1 MNHFHRFT
9 SLLSSLGMIVAV
21 IILLAMT
28 GLILTEVVLRTFYA
42 ASTHMADELV
52 GYGIGAMSF
61 LALGQ
66 SLEKGTLIRMNLLLT
81 RLSNRGRTRWLVEI
95 VCILFGLFSCGMAFW
110 YFTRNVLRNFER
122 GYVSETVAQVPL
134 WLPEAFLS
142 AGLAILLLQ
151 FTSYLILVLMRQA
164 DLSSEKAAELGLE

>member
-1 MNHFHRFT
+1 MRYVHWF
-9 SLLSSLGMIVAV
+9 SSFLNGLGMLAAVA
-21 IILLAMT
+21 ILLCMT

-42 ASTHMADELV
+42 SSTHMADEIV

-66 SLEKGTLIRMNLLLT
+66 ALEKGTLIRMNLLLANMNGDSLA
-81 RLSNRGRTRWLVEI
+81 RRVVEI
-95 VCILFGLFSCGMAFW
+95 ICILFGIFSCGIAFW
-110 YFTRNVLRNFER
+110 FFTRNVLRNYER
-122 GYVSETVAQVPL
+122 GYVSETIAQVPL
-134 WLPEAFLS
+134 WLPESFIS

-151 FTSYLILVLMRQA
+151 FVSHLLRVLANEA